1 MLFGLLGRAG
11 LLGLLVVSEVWSFLC
26 FWGFFHMDELFY
38 LLRFRHA
45 EWVLAGTEIQPVVG
59 PSYFQG
65 SIDEHILHGR
75 ASQGER
81 C

>member
-1 MLFGLLGRAG
+1 
-11 LLGLLVVSEVWSFLC
+11 
-26 FWGFFHMDELFY
+26 MDELFY

-65 SIDEHILHGR
+65 SIDEHILNGR